1 MPCPAVGIG
10 DSAMIKT
17 DKNVHLCETCSGG
30 GRQCDLKGPGKA
42 LDEKI
47 SSQQLFIMHKSTP

>member
-42 LDEKI
+42 LG
-47 SSQQLFIMHKSTP
+47 